1 MLIIGDLNSIMH
13 YDDFS
18 RRSLRWF
25 GYSIYLLYT
34 ICICIHIYI
43 YIHIKLVEI
52 EELLR

>member
-1 MLIIGDLNSIMH
+1 MLIIRDLNSIMH

-25 GYSIYLLYT
+25 GYSIYLLCT
-34 ICICIHIYI
+34 ICICIHI